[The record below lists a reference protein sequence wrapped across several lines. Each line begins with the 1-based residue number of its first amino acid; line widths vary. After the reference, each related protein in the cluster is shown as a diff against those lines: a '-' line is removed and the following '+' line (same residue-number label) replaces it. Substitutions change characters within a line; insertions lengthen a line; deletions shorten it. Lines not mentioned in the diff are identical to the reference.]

1 MRWSYSASRSFQ
13 HCQRQWFFKNIVA
26 NANAKDPLRKRAYLL
41 SKLQSISAWR
51 GNIVD
56 KVISETLIPN
66 LNRGISINL
75 SKAINCA
82 RGLFDQ
88 QLAYARHHPITD
100 LSLQVSKAGGDF
112 AVFHAME
119 YEGELPEHEI
129 DQAWCEVEHALANLF
144 SLDDIKRILKSSNHI
159 VSQPP
164 LQFVL
169 MDDVLVRAFPDAIA
183 FFSDA
188 PPAIIDWKV
197 HTFGDRDAWLQL
209 AIYAIALSRCK
220 PHRDFPVGFKT
231 QPQEIALYEVQLLT
245 KIVRKHSLAEE
256 QVIEAEE
263 FMFGSAYEIACLT
276 EGKKYTVLN
285 VDDFRVTMYA
295 ENCQRCNFRA
305 ICWEEPHVH

>member
-1 MRWSYSASRSFQ
+1 MRWSYSASRSFH
-13 HCQRQWFFKNIVA
+13 HCQRQWFFKNILA

-51 GNIVD
+51 GSIVD
-56 KVISETLIPN
+56 SVISKTLIPN
-66 LNRGISINL
+66 LNHNSQITL
-75 SKAINCA
+75 KDAKNCA
-82 RGLFDQ
+82 REIFER

-100 LSLQVSKAGGDF
+100 LSLQVSKVGDDF

-129 DQAWCEVEHALANLF
+129 DQAWCEIEKALANLF
-144 SLDDIKRILKSSNHI
+144 SLDDIKCILKSSDHI
-159 VSQPP
+159 ASQPP

-197 HTFGDRDAWLQL
+197 HTSGTRDAWLQL

-220 PHRDFPVGFKT
+220 PHRNFPVGFKT
-231 QPQEIALYEVQLLT
+231 HPQEIALYEVQLLT
-245 KIVRKHSLAEE
+245 KIVRKHLIEEEQIIDAEE
-256 QVIEAEE
+256 Y
-263 FMFGSAYEIACLT
+263 MLSSAYEIACLT
-276 EGKKYTVLN
+276 EGKKYTDLN
-285 VDDFRVTMYA
+285 VKDFKVAWYA
-295 ENCQRCNFRA
+295 DTCQRCAFRA
-305 ICWEEPHVH
+305 ICWEDPYVH